1 MLPKANENSCFFGEI
16 FTFLPNQTSNLN
28 VHCFVWGKFTSAA
41 LLQHSQGTFG
51 TTQELNPYELADPK
65 HSLVPEGFLQ
75 PSKTFWICCF
85 VLSKSKHKM
94 CRICLTVKYLTVRVG
109 YVWEIVNRTQIDRE
123 ICLQKGKYFAQK
135 NRFFVVFGNN
145 KIAKFADHIRSTKII
160 YWPKVYIFSVFE
172 GPKLEMNPHLL
183 NGPILCFEVVAYF
196 VTEILRRIL
205 STKNWLV
212 CENNQEC
219 VKIRQSTW

>member
-1 MLPKANENSCFFGEI
+1 MWVHFKFWPFENTKDVNFWSINNFRWANMISKFCNFIVAKNHKNNENSCFLGEI

-41 LLQHSQGTFG
+41 VLQHSQGTFG

-65 HSLVPEGFLQ
+65 NSLVPEGFLQ

-94 CRICLTVKYLTVRVG
+94 RRICLTVKYLTVRVG

-123 ICLQKGKYFAQK
+123 ICLQKGKYFVQK
-135 NRFFVVFGNN
+135 TDFSLFLATI
-145 KIAKFADHIRSTKII
+145 KLHAKFADHIR
-160 YWPKVYIFSVFE
+160 
-172 GPKLEMNPHLL
+172 
-183 NGPILCFEVVAYF
+183 
-196 VTEILRRIL
+196 
-205 STKNWLV
+205 
-212 CENNQEC
+212 
-219 VKIRQSTW
+219 